1 MRRDRQGGFTL
12 LEIMVSMV
20 VLVVGMLGVIALD
33 MTTVKGNRVSRMLDR
48 CVEVV
53 AEEMED
59 LRGMTTSTIIGL
71 PGTTCTT
78 GTCTNTTY
86 YADITTSDGVVYHR
100 SFSVVDLTNQ
110 VTLKLVTA
118 TVSYADDQDS
128 TITHSQTMQMI
139 RTTLEG
145 L

>member
-1 MRRDRQGGFTL
+1 MVFSRAIAPRTGCESRSWRRISHG
-12 LEIMVSMV
+12 
-20 VLVVGMLGVIALD
+20 AY
-33 MTTVKGNRVSRMLDR
+33 
-48 CVEVV
+48 
-53 AEEMED
+53 
-59 LRGMTTSTIIGL
+59 
-71 PGTTCTT
+71 GTTCVT

-100 SFSVVDLTNQ
+100 SFSVVDVTNQ